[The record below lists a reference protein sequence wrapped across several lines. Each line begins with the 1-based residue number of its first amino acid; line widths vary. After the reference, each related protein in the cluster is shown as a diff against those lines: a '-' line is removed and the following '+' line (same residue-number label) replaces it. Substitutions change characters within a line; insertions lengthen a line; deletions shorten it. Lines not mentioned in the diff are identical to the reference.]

1 LFGAGAIEHLC
12 TSIMAEGRFD
22 DLLLGLA
29 SRHGNSEELMY
40 SILSFFER
48 RTDLF
53 HVMETPN
60 ERMGFMPGM
69 AEKMF
74 FNQFDHFQQ
83 KYTERAQP
91 ELLQKAGEAAAS
103 DEAAATGET
112 PASSAPAASPA
123 KNEGADAAAPAEA
136 TAASSESTAAADAS
150 TSAAAGPAGR
160 PKRTEPGGPDE
171 AEPDPEAAEAS
182 DAALPESTRK
192 MMRHISTWNG
202 AVTDKYHW
210 SQTIYEVTLEVEV
223 EKDAK
228 AKDVQVDITATR
240 LSIKCKGETQL
251 EGKLHEKVTTDQC
264 VWHLDDNKVVM
275 SLEKQRQTWWKCVLE
290 GDEEIDTTKVE
301 STRTMDE
308 YDGETQGAIRKI
320 MFDQCQKAK
329 GQPTSDQIR
338 TADIMRD
345 AWNAPGS
352 PFRGS
357 DFDPTLLNLS
367 GPVPDD
373 FFEDIEKKR
382 IEESRKSLESQKG
395 GSGSA

>member
-1 LFGAGAIEHLC
+1 
-12 TSIMAEGRFD
+12 MAEGRFD

-29 SRHGNSEELMY
+29 SKHTNSEELMY

-60 ERMGFMPGM
+60 ERMGFMPGQ

-83 KYTERAQP
+83 RYTARAQP
-91 ELLQKAGEAAAS
+91 DLLSNAGTDPAQ
-103 DEAAATGET
+103 AATGESPSSDAGA
-112 PASSAPAASPA
+112 PAVVAPEATSSAPDAATATTASEP
-123 KNEGADAAAPAEA
+123 AAPAA
-136 TAASSESTAAADAS
+136 TPLARKTKA
-150 TSAAAGPAGR
+150 
-160 PKRTEPGGPDE
+160 EPGGPDE
-171 AEPDPEAAEAS
+171 AEPDPEATVQAS
-182 DAALPESTRK
+182 EAALPESTRK

-202 AVTDKYHW
+202 AVTSKYHW
-210 SQTIYEVTLEVEV
+210 SQSISEVTVEVEV
-223 EKDAK
+223 DPEAK
-228 AKDVQVDITATR
+228 AKDVQVDISATR
-240 LSIKCKGETQL
+240 FGIKCKGTTHL
-251 EGKLHEKVTTDQC
+251 DGKLHEKVTTDQC
-264 VWHLDDNKVVM
+264 VWHLDDNKVVV

-329 GQPTSDQIR
+329 GHPTSDQIR

-367 GPVPDD
+367 GPVGDD
-373 FFEDIEKKR
+373 FFEEVEKRR
-382 IEESRKSLESQKG
+382 IDESRKALETQKAAA
-395 GSGSA
+395 SDSAESS